1 MPQTLVFIFALV
13 LFLLTFASRLQ
24 KISRSAQVSNELLG
38 AFDMGAFGCSWVL
51 LGKQSKSTNSTKQQ
65 KKKNGSIKNETTVS
79 PAATRLNLRLYI
91 IIIITGRER
100 ERERESY
107 YI

>member
-1 MPQTLVFIFALV
+1 M
-13 LFLLTFASRLQ
+13 
-24 KISRSAQVSNELLG
+24 LLG
-38 AFDMGAFGCSWVL
+38 AFGCFWVLLGTFDMGAFGCSWVL

-65 KKKNGSIKNETTVS
+65 KKRNGSIKNETTVS

-100 ERERESY
+100 ERERERVIIY
-107 YI
+107 NNGHKDRITAIE

>member
-1 MPQTLVFIFALV
+1 M
-13 LFLLTFASRLQ
+13 LL
-24 KISRSAQVSNELLG
+24 IWVLLG
-38 AFDMGAFGCSWVL
+38 GVLLGGVLLGTFDMGAFGCSWVL

-65 KKKNGSIKNETTVS
+65 KKRNGSIKNETTVS